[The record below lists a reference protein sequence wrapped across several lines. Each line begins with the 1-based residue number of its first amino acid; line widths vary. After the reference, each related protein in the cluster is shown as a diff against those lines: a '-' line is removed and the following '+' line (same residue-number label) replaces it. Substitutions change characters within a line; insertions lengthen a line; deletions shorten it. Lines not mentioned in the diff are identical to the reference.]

1 MLFRSGNRVAEID
14 PTTRKIV
21 RTFPVG
27 NRNWGI
33 AFSPDQT
40 RLYAVAGLSADMTI
54 IDLKTNQVVRTVKL
68 GGQPWG
74 AVAVP

>member
-1 MLFRSGNRVAEID
+1 L
-14 PTTRKIV
+14 V

-27 NRNWGI
+27 ERNWGI
-33 AFSPDQT
+33 ALSPGQS
-40 RLYAVAGLSADMTI
+40 RLYAVAGLSGDITI
-54 IDLKTNQVVRTVKL
+54 IDLKTNKVARTVKL